1 MMITEQDMERVQ
13 GDVEQEIAWSY
24 VQRLEGENR
33 DLKAIIRELEM
44 ELAQLERMMSEDLN
58 D

>member
-1 MMITEQDMERVQ
+1 
-13 GDVEQEIAWSY
+13 VEQEIAWSY
-24 VQRLEGENR
+24 VERLEQDNR
-33 DLKAIIRELEM
+33 DLKAVIRELEM

>member
-1 MMITEQDMERVQ
+1 MMITEQDIDRVQ
-13 GDVEQEIAWSY
+13 GGVEQEIAWSY
-24 VQRLEGENR
+24 VERLEQDNR
-33 DLKAIIRELEM
+33 DLKAVIRELEM